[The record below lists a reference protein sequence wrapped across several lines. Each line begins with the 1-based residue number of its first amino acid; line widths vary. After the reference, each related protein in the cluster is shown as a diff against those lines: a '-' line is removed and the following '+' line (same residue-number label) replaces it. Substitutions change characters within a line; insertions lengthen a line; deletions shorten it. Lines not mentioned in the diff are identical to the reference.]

1 MSKIFIDACFGKET
15 PYTPVWMMRQAGRYL
30 PEYMEVRR
38 KAGDFLTM
46 TKNPEMV
53 AEVTL
58 QPIEIL
64 DVDAAILFS
73 DILNLP
79 MEMGLP
85 LRFEKGVGPVF
96 EKTISS
102 EEDIEA
108 LDPKADEKI
117 SYVYEGVKKIK
128 ERLPENKALIGFA
141 GSPWTIATYM
151 VEGRGSKQYAKIKKM
166 VYANPMMLHRLL
178 AFNTKETIEY
188 LSKQIDAGADAV
200 MIFDSWGGA
209 LEKEKFFE
217 FSWNYM
223 KEIARKLKEKY
234 PHVPVIG
241 FSKGVGLYM
250 SEMDGEFDVIGIDW
264 NTPMDYALGIFKDNY
279 TLQGN
284 MDPTR
289 LYSKSATKE
298 AVEKIANI
306 MNGHRHIF
314 NLGHGILPDVP
325 VENAKF
331 FVDYAKEYS
340 KKLREQK

>member
-1 MSKIFIDACFGKET
+1 MGKIFIDACFGKET
-15 PYTPVWMMRQAGRYL
+15 VYTPVWMMRQAGRYL
-30 PEYMEVRR
+30 PEYMEVRK

-58 QPIEIL
+58 QPVEIL

-85 LRFEKGVGPVF
+85 LRFEKGVGPIF
-96 EKTISS
+96 DKTINT
-102 EEDIEA
+102 EEDIDV
-108 LDPKADEKI
+108 LDSKADEKI
-117 SYVYEGVKKIK
+117 SYVYEGVRLIKK
-128 ERLPENKALIGFA
+128 RLPENKALIGFA

-151 VEGRGSKQYAKIKKM
+151 VEGKGSKQYAKIKKL
-166 VYANPMMLHRLL
+166 VYSNPMMLHRLL

-188 LSKQIDAGADAV
+188 LSKQIEAGADAV

-209 LEKEKFFE
+209 LEREKFFE

-223 KEIARKLKEKY
+223 KTIAKEIKAKY
-234 PHVPVIG
+234 PNIPVIG

-250 SEMDGEFDVIGIDW
+250 DGMDGEFDVIGVDW
-264 NTPMDYALGIFKDNY
+264 NTPMDYALSIFEDKY

-298 AVEKIANI
+298 AVEKIAGV
-306 MNGHRHIF
+306 MKGHRHIF

-325 VENAKF
+325 VENAKY
-331 FVDYAKEYS
+331 FVDLCKEVT
-340 KKLREQK
+340 RR

>member
-1 MSKIFIDACFGKET
+1 MGKIFIDACFGKKT

-38 KAGDFLTM
+38 KVGNFLDM
-46 TKNPEMV
+46 TRNPEIA

-58 QPIEIL
+58 QPVRRL

-85 LRFEKGVGPVF
+85 LRFEKGVGPIF
-96 EKTISS
+96 DKTISN

-108 LDPKADEKI
+108 LDESAYEKI
-117 SYVYEGVKKIK
+117 SYVYEAVKLIK
-128 ERLPENKALIGFA
+128 KNLPNEKALIGFS
-141 GSPWTIATYM
+141 GSPWTVSTYM

-166 VYANPMMLHRLL
+166 VYAKPNTLHKLL
-178 AFNTKETIEY
+178 TKVTEQTTKY
-188 LSKQIDAGADAV
+188 LLKQIESGADAV
-200 MIFDSWGGA
+200 MVFDSWGGA
-209 LEKEKFFE
+209 LERDKFFE

-223 KEIARKLKEKY
+223 RDIAKTIKQNY
-234 PHVPVIG
+234 SNVPVIL

-250 SEMDGEFDVIGIDW
+250 DLMDGEFDVLGVDW
-264 NTPMDYALGIFKDNY
+264 NTPMEYALNIFEDNY

-284 MDPTR
+284 MEPTR
-289 LYSKSATKE
+289 LYSKEATKE
-298 AVEKIANI
+298 AVIKIAEI
-306 MNGHRHIF
+306 MKGHRHIF

-325 VENAKF
+325 VENAKY
-331 FVDYAKEYS
+331 FVDLCKEVT
-340 KKLREQK
+340 RR

>member
-30 PEYMEVRR
+30 PEYMEVRK

-58 QPIEIL
+58 QPIDIL

-85 LRFEKGVGPVF
+85 LRFEKGVGPIF
-96 EKTISS
+96 DKTIDSD
-102 EEDIEA
+102 EDIDK
-108 LDPKADEKI
+108 LDPNADEKI
-117 SYVYEGVKKIK
+117 SYVYEGVRKIK

-166 VYANPMMLHRLL
+166 VYANPMTLHRLL
-178 AFNTKETIEY
+178 SFNTKETIEY

-209 LEKEKFFE
+209 LERDKFFE

-223 KEIARKLKEKY
+223 KTIAKEIKEKY
-234 PHVPVIG
+234 PHIAVIG

-250 SEMDGEFDVIGIDW
+250 DGMDGDFDVIGVDW
-264 NTPMDYALGIFKDNY
+264 NTPMDYALNIFKDKY

-306 MNGHRHIF
+306 MRGHRHIF

-325 VENAKF
+325 VENAKY
-331 FVDYAKEYS
+331 FVNLCKEVT
-340 KKLREQK
+340 KK

>member
-1 MSKIFIDACFGKET
+1 MIFIDACFGKKT

-38 KAGDFLTM
+38 KVGSFLDM
-46 TKNPEMV
+46 TRNPEVV
-53 AEVTL
+53 AEVTI
-58 QPIEIL
+58 QPIDIL

-85 LRFEKGVGPVF
+85 LRFEKGVGPIF
-96 EKTISS
+96 DKTIDS
-102 EEDIEA
+102 EEDIDN
-108 LDPKADEKI
+108 LDSSADEKLE
-117 SYVYEGVKKIK
+117 YVYKGVKLIRENLPK
-128 ERLPENKALIGFA
+128 EKALIGFA

-151 VEGRGSKQYAKIKKM
+151 VEGKGSKQYAKIKKL
-166 VYANPMMLHRLL
+166 VYSNPLMLHRLL

-188 LSKQIDAGADAV
+188 LSKQIQAGANAV
-200 MIFDSWGGA
+200 MVFDSWGGA
-209 LEKEKFFE
+209 LEREKFFE

-223 KEIARKLKEKY
+223 KDIAKNIKAKY
-234 PHVPVIG
+234 PHIPVIL

-250 SEMDGEFDVIGIDW
+250 DGMDGEFDVVGVDW
-264 NTPMDYALGIFKDNY
+264 ATPIDYALDIFKDKY

-284 MDPTR
+284 MEPTR
-289 LYSKSATKE
+289 LYSKSATRE

-306 MNGHRHIF
+306 MKGHRHIF

-325 VENAKF
+325 VENAKY
-331 FVDYAKEYS
+331 FVNLCKELS
-340 KKLREQK
+340 SR

>member
-1 MSKIFIDACFGKET
+1 MIFVDACFGKET
-15 PYTPVWMMRQAGRYL
+15 EYTPVWMMRQAGRYL

-38 KAGDFLTM
+38 KVGNFLDM
-46 TKNPEMV
+46 TRNPEVV
-53 AEVTL
+53 AEVTI
-58 QPIEIL
+58 QPIDIL

-96 EKTISS
+96 DKTIDT
-102 EEDIEA
+102 EEDIES
-108 LDPKADEKI
+108 LDSSADEKLE
-117 SYVYEGVKKIK
+117 YVYKGVKLIR
-128 ERLPENKALIGFA
+128 ERLPEEKALIGFA

-166 VYANPMMLHRLL
+166 VYSNPMMLHRLL
-178 AFNTKETIEY
+178 TFNTKETIEY
-188 LSKQIDAGADAV
+188 LSKQIEAGANAIMV
-200 MIFDSWGGA
+200 FDSWGGA

-223 KEIARKLKEKY
+223 REIGRVIKGKY
-234 PHVPVIG
+234 PHIPVIL

-250 SEMDGEFDVIGIDW
+250 DEMDGEFDVVGVDWSTPIGH
-264 NTPMDYALGIFKDNY
+264 ALRVFKDNY

-284 MDPTR
+284 MEPTR
-289 LYSKSATKE
+289 LYSKSATRE
-298 AVEKIANI
+298 AVEKIAGI
-306 MNGHRHIF
+306 MKGHRHIF

-325 VENAKF
+325 VENAKY
-331 FVDYAKEYS
+331 FVNLCKELTR
-340 KKLREQK
+340 K

>member
-1 MSKIFIDACFGKET
+1 MGKIFIDACFGKET

-38 KAGDFLTM
+38 KVGNFLDM
-46 TKNPEMV
+46 TRNPKIA

-96 EKTISS
+96 DKTVDDEK
-102 EEDIEA
+102 DIDMLDDEA
-108 LDPKADEKI
+108 YKKI
-117 SYVYEGVKKIK
+117 SYVYEAVKLIK
-128 ERLPENKALIGFA
+128 KDLPEDKALIGFS
-141 GSPWTIATYM
+141 GSPWTVCTYM
-151 VEGRGSKQYAKIKKM
+151 VEGKGSKQYAKIKKM
-166 VYANPMMLHRLL
+166 VYASPDILHKLL
-178 AFNTKETIEY
+178 DKVTTQTTKY
-188 LSKQIDAGADAV
+188 LLNQIRAGADAV
-200 MIFDSWGGA
+200 MVFDSWGGA
-209 LEKEKFFE
+209 LERDKFFE

-223 KEIARKLKEKY
+223 REIAKNIKKEHKN
-234 PHVPVIG
+234 VPVIL

-250 SEMDGEFDVIGIDW
+250 DGMDGEFDVIGVDW
-264 NTPMDYALGIFKDNY
+264 NTPMDYALSIFEDNY

-289 LYSKSATKE
+289 LYSKEATKE
-298 AVEKIANI
+298 AVTKIAEI
-306 MNGHRHIF
+306 MKGHRHIF

-325 VENAKF
+325 VENAKY
-331 FVDYAKEYS
+331 FVDLCKEITAK
-340 KKLREQK
+340 

>member
-30 PEYMEVRR
+30 PEYMEVRK

-58 QPIEIL
+58 QPIDIL

-85 LRFEKGVGPVF
+85 LRFEKGIGPIF
-96 EKTISS
+96 DKTIDK
-102 EEDIEA
+102 EEDIDN
-108 LDPKADEKI
+108 LDSRADEKI
-117 SYVYEGVKKIK
+117 SYVYEGVKLIK
-128 ERLPENKALIGFA
+128 KRLPENKALIGFA

-151 VEGRGSKQYAKIKKM
+151 VEGRGSKQYAKIKKL
-166 VYANPMMLHRLL
+166 VYSNPMMLHRLL

-188 LSKQIDAGADAV
+188 LSKQIEAGADAV

-209 LEKEKFFE
+209 LEREKFFE

-223 KEIARKLKEKY
+223 KTIAKEIKAKY
-234 PHVPVIG
+234 PHIPVIG

-250 SEMDGEFDVIGIDW
+250 DGMDGEFDVIGVDW
-264 NTPMDYALGIFKDNY
+264 NTPMEYALGIFKDKY

-284 MDPTR
+284 MEPTR

-298 AVEKIANI
+298 AVERVASI
-306 MNGHRHIF
+306 MKGHRHIF

-325 VENAKF
+325 VENAKY
-331 FVDYAKEYS
+331 FVNLCKEVT
-340 KKLREQK
+340 RR

>member
-1 MSKIFIDACFGKET
+1 MSKIFINACFGKET

-30 PEYMEVRR
+30 PEYMEVRK

-58 QPIEIL
+58 QPIDIL

-85 LRFEKGVGPVF
+85 LRFEKGVGPIF
-96 EKTISS
+96 DKTI
-102 EEDIEA
+102 ENDEDIDK
-108 LDPKADEKI
+108 LDPNADEKI
-117 SYVYEGVKKIK
+117 SYVYEGVRKIK

-166 VYANPMMLHRLL
+166 VYANPMTLHRLL
-178 AFNTKETIEY
+178 SFNTKETIEY

-209 LEKEKFFE
+209 LERDKFFE

-223 KEIARKLKEKY
+223 KTIAKEIKEKY
-234 PHVPVIG
+234 PHIAVIG

-250 SEMDGEFDVIGIDW
+250 DGMDGNFDVIGVDW
-264 NTPMDYALGIFKDNY
+264 NTPMDYALNIFKDKY

-306 MNGHRHIF
+306 MRGHRHIF

-325 VENAKF
+325 VENAKY
-331 FVDYAKEYS
+331 FVNLCKEVT
-340 KKLREQK
+340 KK

>member
-1 MSKIFIDACFGKET
+1 MSKIFIDACFGKDT

-30 PEYMEVRR
+30 PEYMEVRKR
-38 KAGDFLTM
+38 AGDFLTM

-53 AEVTL
+53 AEVTI
-58 QPIEIL
+58 QPIDIL

-96 EKTISS
+96 DKTISS
-102 EEDIEA
+102 EEDIDK
-108 LDPKADEKI
+108 LDAASDEKI
-117 SYVYEGVKKIK
+117 SYVYEGVKLIK

-166 VYANPMMLHRLL
+166 LYSDPLLLHRLL

-188 LSKQIDAGADAV
+188 LFKQIEAGADAV

-209 LEKEKFFE
+209 LEKDKFFE

-234 PHVPVIG
+234 PNIPVIG

-250 SEMDGEFDVIGIDW
+250 SDMDGDFDVIGVDW
-264 NTPMDYALGIFKDNY
+264 NTPMDYALGIFKDKY

-289 LYSKSATKE
+289 LYSKSATRE
-298 AVEKIANI
+298 AVEKIAKI
-306 MNGHRHIF
+306 MKGHRHIF

-325 VENAKF
+325 VENAKY
-331 FVDYAKEYS
+331 FVDLCKEVS
-340 KKLREQK
+340 RKLKEQ

>member
-1 MSKIFIDACFGKET
+1 
-15 PYTPVWMMRQAGRYL
+15 MRQAGRYL

-38 KAGDFLTM
+38 KVGNFLDM
-46 TKNPEMV
+46 TRNPEVV
-53 AEVTL
+53 AEVTI
-58 QPIEIL
+58 QPIDIL

-96 EKTISS
+96 DKTIDT
-102 EEDIEA
+102 EEDIET
-108 LDPKADEKI
+108 LDSSADEKLE
-117 SYVYEGVKKIK
+117 YVYKGVKLIR
-128 ERLPENKALIGFA
+128 ERLPEEKALIGFA

-166 VYANPMMLHRLL
+166 VYSNPMMLHRLL

-188 LSKQIDAGADAV
+188 LSKQIEAGANAV
-200 MIFDSWGGA
+200 MVFDSWGGA

-223 KEIARKLKEKY
+223 REIAKNIKSKY
-234 PHVPVIG
+234 PHIPVIL

-250 SEMDGEFDVIGIDW
+250 DEMDGEFDVVGVDWATPIDH
-264 NTPMDYALGIFKDNY
+264 ALRIFKDNY

-284 MDPTR
+284 MEPTR
-289 LYSKSATKE
+289 LYSKTATKE
-298 AVEKIANI
+298 AVQRIADI
-306 MNGHRHIF
+306 MKGHRHIF

-325 VENAKF
+325 VENAKY
-331 FVDYAKEYS
+331 FVNLCKE
-340 KKLREQK
+340 LTRRG

>member
-1 MSKIFIDACFGKET
+1 MGKIFIDACFGKKT

-38 KAGDFLTM
+38 RAGDFLTM
-46 TKNPEMV
+46 TRNPDIV

-58 QPIEIL
+58 QPVEIL

-96 EKTISS
+96 DKTIES
-102 EEDIEA
+102 EEDIDK
-108 LDPKADEKI
+108 LDSKADEKI
-117 SYVYEGVKKIK
+117 SYVYEGIKKIK
-128 ERLPENKALIGFA
+128 EKLPEDKALIGFA

-166 VYANPMMLHRLL
+166 VYANPMLLHRLIS
-178 AFNTKETIEY
+178 FNTKETIEY
-188 LSKQIDAGADAV
+188 LSKQIEAGADAV
-200 MIFDSWGGA
+200 MVFDSWGGA
-209 LEKEKFFE
+209 LEREKFFE
-217 FSWNYM
+217 FSWNYI
-223 KEIARKLKEKY
+223 KEIARRLKEKY
-234 PHVPVIG
+234 PHIPVIA

-250 SEMDGEFDVIGIDW
+250 GDMDGEMDVIGVDW
-264 NTPMDYALGIFKDNY
+264 NTPMEYALEIFEDNY

>member
-30 PEYMEVRR
+30 PEYMAIRN
-38 KAGDFLTM
+38 KIGSFLDM
-46 TKNPEMV
+46 TKNPEIV
-53 AEVTL
+53 AEITL
-58 QPIEIL
+58 QPVDIL

-96 EKTISS
+96 DKTIASL
-102 EEDIEA
+102 EDIEK
-108 LDPKADEKI
+108 LDEKADEKI
-117 SYVYEGVKKIK
+117 SYVYESVKLIK
-128 ERLPENKALIGFA
+128 EKLPKNKALIGFC
-141 GSPWTIATYM
+141 GSPWTVSTYM
-151 VEGRGSKQYAKIKKM
+151 VQGRGSKQYEKIKKM
-166 VYANPMMLHRLL
+166 VYASPEILHRLL
-178 AFNTKETIEY
+178 EFVTKESVEY
-188 LSKQIDAGADAV
+188 LSKQIEAGADAV

-209 LEKEKFFE
+209 LEREKFFE

-223 KEIARKLKEKY
+223 KEMARILKEKY
-234 PHVPVIG
+234 PNVPVIG

-264 NTPMDYALGIFKDNY
+264 NTPIEYALGIFKDNY

-289 LYSKSATKE
+289 LYSKDATKE
-298 AVEKIANI
+298 AVEKIASV
-306 MNGHRHIF
+306 MKGHRHIF

-325 VENAKF
+325 VENAKYF
-331 FVDYAKEYS
+331 IDLC
-340 KKLREQK
+340 KKLTRR

>member
-1 MSKIFIDACFGKET
+1 MIFIDACFGKET

-38 KAGDFLTM
+38 KVGNFLDM
-46 TKNPEMV
+46 TRNPEV
-53 AEVTL
+53 AAEVTL
-58 QPIEIL
+58 QPIDIL

-96 EKTISS
+96 DKTVST
-102 EEDIEA
+102 EEDIDK

-117 SYVYEGVKKIK
+117 SYVYEAVKLIR
-128 ERLPENKALIGFA
+128 ERLNPEKALIGFA

-166 VYANPMMLHRLL
+166 VYANPMLLHRLL

-188 LSKQIDAGADAV
+188 LSKQIEAGADAV

-209 LEKEKFFE
+209 LEREKFFE

-223 KEIARKLKEKY
+223 KEIARVLKEKY

-250 SEMDGEFDVIGIDW
+250 SDMDGEFDVIGVDW
-264 NTPMDYALGIFKDNY
+264 NTPIDYALGIFKDNY

-289 LYSKSATKE
+289 LYSKSATKD
-298 AVEKIANI
+298 AVEKIASI
-306 MNGHRHIF
+306 MKGHRHIF

-325 VENAKF
+325 VENAKY
-331 FVDYAKEYS
+331 FVQLCKDVSRRLKE
-340 KKLREQK
+340 EQ